1 MNALFDIW
9 YGMSRRGRVFCWCA
23 GVLCLTLTVTL
34 SVGYPGWKTLDTQ
47 QTRLSQQREAARQ
60 QWRHLRRLSVAAE
73 PLFGRT
79 VENPR
84 PFSPLDFQA
93 PPLRLLHW
101 QPSAQGGRNG
111 AENVL
116 GCGAVA
122 VCPVSR
128 KRDERQSV
136 FIA

>member
-23 GVLCLTLTVTL
+23 GVLCLALTVAL

-60 QWRHLRRLSVAAE
+60 QWRHLRRLSIAAE
-73 PLFGRT
+73 PLFGGT

-84 PFSPLDFQA
+84 PFSPLDF
-93 PPLRLLHW
+93 
-101 QPSAQGGRNG
+101 
-111 AENVL
+111 
-116 GCGAVA
+116 
-122 VCPVSR
+122 
-128 KRDERQSV
+128 
-136 FIA
+136 

>member
-9 YGMSRRGRVFCWCA
+9 YGMSRRGRVFGWCA

-34 SVGYPGWKTLDTQ
+34 SVGYPGWKTLHTQ

-84 PFSPLDFQA
+84 PFSPLDFQ
-93 PPLRLLHW
+93 RL
-101 QPSAQGGRNG
+101 P
-111 AENVL
+111 
-116 GCGAVA
+116 C
-122 VCPVSR
+122 VCCTGSHRRRGEMALKTSGMRCRRCLSGWPKAR
-128 KRDERQSV
+128 
-136 FIA
+136 